1 MVSLGPIL
9 RRTRKTSKLLTQ
21 SQRGIE
27 AGATLL
33 DERKVKAGRAGNG
46 LKVVGNGAVRVQ
58 CGFGIRLGNSR
69 VLPFGEIGHG
79 VLEFAPEVRIL
90 QRTAIPRPP
99 TGVDGQ
105 LSEVREPPILR
116 HSCHSAGRENRKRT

>member
-9 RRTRKTSKLLTQ
+9 RRTRKTSKLLTFRASVSNTKKDPQNFQITYFQ

-69 VLPFGEIGHG
+69 VLPFGEMGHG
-79 VLEFAPEVRIL
+79 VLEFASEVRVL
-90 QRTAIPRPP
+90 QRTAIPGPP
-99 TGVDGQ
+99 TGVDG
-105 LSEVREPPILR
+105 
-116 HSCHSAGRENRKRT
+116 